1 MKMKYDYKV
10 GISFWECLHYESE
23 IISNVERANEGEI
36 ISWEKI
42 VKRSSR
48 GWVDRFGRKK
58 KLGPPCYFFL
68 FLWEKKLIPNDNF

>member
-23 IISNVERANEGEI
+23 IMSNVERTNEGEI

-48 GWVDRFGRKK
+48 GWVDR
-58 KLGPPCYFFL
+58 LE
-68 FLWEKKLIPNDNF
+68 EKKSWDHLVIFFYFYEKKTYSKW